1 MEKVPEHYL
10 NVCRKFTDCE
20 EDAKDAFQEASI
32 KLWLKSP
39 EIENENAK
47 GRFYYLVMKNTAI
60 NIAKRKKK
68 FEKLQEYHSVEYPYY
83 NEFEILKV
91 LPKGYKRV
99 FYMRV
104 VLDMRFKE
112 IAELLFIKEATAR
125 SQFFKAR
132 KFLKNILAI

>member
-10 NVCRKFTDCE
+10 NVCRKFTECE
-20 EDAKDAFQEASI
+20 EDAEDAFQEASI
-32 KLWLKSP
+32 KLWLKAP
-39 EIENENAK
+39 EIKNENAK

-60 NIAKRKKK
+60 NITKRKKK
-68 FEKLQEYHSVEYPYY
+68 FEKLQESHSIEYPDY
-83 NEFEILKV
+83 NGFEILKV

-104 VLDMRFKE
+104 VLDMKFKE

-132 KFLKNILAI
+132 KFLKKILAL